1 VIEKTTFAYIIR
13 HKMKALRY
21 TLLLAAVLITPVVAK
36 SLAPDPPGGSPPPCE
51 DPFGAPCPIDGGISF
66 LVAAGLAY
74 GGKKAYDLNKRK
86 A

>member
-1 VIEKTTFAYIIR
+1 MKAFRYII
-13 HKMKALRY
+13 
-21 TLLLAAVLITPVVAK
+21 TVAAVALAPVVAV
-36 SLAPDPPGGSPPPCE
+36 SLPPDPPGGSPPPCE

-66 LVAAGLAY
+66 LVAAGLAL